1 MLVLGLGVAA
11 LAVPWV
17 PAALRL
23 DSRLGVPPGVPL
35 LQKVPMFAPLSPD
48 TVERLARR
56 LVRFEVPAGS
66 TIIREGQASDRFY
79 VIESGNVAV
88 SHGDNVVRHESPG
101 DFFGEIG
108 LLRDVPRTATV
119 TAEEDTVVLALD
131 RDDFLAAVTG
141 QDDARTAADAIV
153 SRRIAI

>member
-1 MLVLGLGVAA
+1 VPVLQQVA
-11 LAVPWV
+11 
-17 PAALRL
+17 
-23 DSRLGVPPGVPL
+23 
-35 LQKVPMFAPLSPD
+35 MFAPLPLD
-48 TVERLARR
+48 TVERLAGK
-56 LVRFEVPAGS
+56 LVRFVVPAGA
-66 TIIREGQASDRFY
+66 TIIREGQISDRFY
-79 VIESGNVAV
+79 VIESGRVAV
-88 SHGDNVVRHESPG
+88 SHGDTVIRHENPG

-119 TAEEDTVVLALD
+119 TAEELTVVLALD